1 MYKFFIGR
9 PVTSWMFM
17 LSFILLGLYSLR
29 NIPIDR
35 LPDVDFPTVSIVTTY
50 PGANPSVVDVNVTRV
65 IEDQISTI
73 SGIEAI
79 TSQSFSGTSRITIS
93 FSLEKDIDVAAQEVR
108 DAVQRA
114 MRRLPEGVD
123 PPVVRKV
130 DTSLAP
136 ILAILLHSKTAD
148 YQTLAYWADK
158 VIKRDFE
165 RIDGV
170 GQVDLGGFRDN
181 VMWVRIDP
189 QKLYSRNL
197 SIQEVIEAIAKN
209 HLEAPAGA
217 IYGKEREYII
227 RFYGKAKDAKELEEV
242 AITPNLKLRDV
253 GYAEFGEDE
262 KRGMARFMG
271 EQAVALII
279 YKQSK
284 TNTVATADR
293 IKQRMEEWNRQL
305 PPGMR
310 MDITF
315 DSSVFVKD
323 SVRAAIEE
331 IIIGSL
337 LTAVVVYFFLGS
349 LRLTLVPIFA
359 IPITLLGTVFFLYQT
374 GAVFEHLYIACP
386 CGGCRYSH
394 RRRHSGVREHI
405 QKEKGGGPV
414 AYGVCGKRDP
424 CGGLCPPCIHRLFGD
439 RVHSHSVP
447 EGSGGQTLWELC
459 FNLDRS
465 NSHLLLG
472 SHKLYTYGSCPSGG
486 QGRGGK
492 PIYEG
497 LRPL

>member
-35 LPDVDFPTVSIVTTY
+35 LPDVDFPTVSITTTY

-136 ILAILLHSKTAD
+136 IMAILLHSKTAD

-158 VIKRDFE
+158 VIRRDFE

-242 AITPNLKLRDV
+242 AIIPNLKLRDV

-284 TNTVATADR
+284 TNTVATADS
-293 IKQRMEEWNRQL
+293 IKQRMDEWNRQL

-374 GAVFEHLYIACP
+374 GTVFEHLYVARP
-386 CGGCRYSH
+386 RGGCGYSH

-414 AYGVCGKRDP
+414 AYGVCGKGDP
-424 CGGLCPPCIHRLFGD
+424 CGGICPPCIYSLFGD

-447 EGSGGQTLWELC
+447 EGCGGQTLWELC

-465 NSHLLLG
+465 HSPLLLG
-472 SHKLYTYGSCPSGG
+472 SHKLYAYGCCPSGG
-486 QGRGGK
+486 
-492 PIYEG
+492 
-497 LRPL
+497 